1 MPVDGLPNPT
11 LHRLCRRCGK
21 WHHLHQG
28 SYVMPP
34 ASGPVSWLING
45 YQRQVDPQALLRFVC
60 SDCQAPAGSTRRQRL
75 WSSLALLIASAL
87 MAGLAWWLRD
97 WWLGDLQRVFQAWGP

>member
-21 WHHLHQG
+21 WHHLHEG
-28 SYVMPP
+28 SYVMPSS
-34 ASGPVSWLING
+34 SGPVSWLISG

-60 SDCQAPAGSTRRQRL
+60 SACQAPAGPSRRQRL
-75 WSSLALLIASAL
+75 LASLAVLIASVL
-87 MAGLAWWLRD
+87 MAWLVWWLHD
-97 WWLGDLQRVFQAWGP
+97 LPLFDSLFGPLGR